1 MLLKDIKEHLQA
13 LTDDQGAPLII
24 EVLTAVDRS
33 TVLDTGIV
41 RRDAAFVVPIG
52 EYGNGEFLYTGL
64 DDQKIE
70 VRFGVIL
77 AVRAINDRLGSDVN
91 ERLETMYRAVRKHLI
106 GWVPDGDDA
115 DPIAFMDGEIMFFG
129 DGGAFWFETYTTSYT
144 ETPTE

>member
-1 MLLKDIKEHLQA
+1 MLLRDITERLKT
-13 LTDDQGAPLII
+13 LTDQNGAPFIT
-24 EVLTAVDRS
+24 EVLTAVDRES
-33 TVLDTGIV
+33 VLDTGIV

-77 AVRAINDRLGSDVN
+77 AVRAVNDRLGQNVN
-91 ERLETMYRAVRKHLI
+91 ERLEAMYRAVRRHLI
-106 GWVPDGDDA
+106 GWTPTANDA
-115 DPIAFMDGEIMFFG
+115 DPIAFVDGEIIFFG
-129 DGGAFWFETYTTSYT
+129 QGGAFWFETYTTSYT